1 MTMRHIGHSQQ
12 EHETSHGSMS
22 KSRWAVES
30 PDAVLELNG
39 RKFGSNDDGA
49 LMMCNLFCQEMGRHV
64 HIDYCC
70 PNSDGNCN
78 AQDIQHIQARINPNP
93 EKPKDW
99 ITHELFWK
107 RSGNLS
113 IITRFNPD

>member
-1 MTMRHIGHSQQ
+1 MTTRHIGHSQQ

-39 RKFGSNDDGA
+39 RKFRSNDDGA

-64 HIDYCC
+64 HINYYR
-70 PNSDGNCN
+70 PSDELET
-78 AQDIQHIQARINPNP
+78 AMAV
-93 EKPKDW
+93 PK
-99 ITHELFWK
+99 TQPM
-107 RSGNLS
+107 G
-113 IITRFNPD
+113 ITRLDERRVLLRRSNRDPLR